1 MNNQEIMDLADKYLY
16 DNGGKNYGII
26 EFARAVESR
35 ARASVIGEW
44 FKEGVRIEREA
55 CALVCDIEASVILTN
70 AIEPYQE
77 GRSMGATVCAAA
89 IRARGE

>member
-1 MNNQEIMDLADKYLY
+1 MTEDEIAHLAVEYDAMSGDVGDLIK
-16 DNGGKNYGII
+16 
-26 EFARAVESR
+26 FARAVESR
-35 ARASVIGEW
+35 ARLSAIGEW

-55 CALVCDIEASVILTN
+55 CALVCDIQASVILTN